1 MINPMN
7 LQLPSEMHST
17 KRVAMALV
25 FVFALG
31 TVAYVAFPRNVQES
45 APNTEASSSRTVAWY
60 VAHIAEAK
68 AINRTCFKGEDS
80 VLTQDSEA
88 CQNALKALNMA
99 HISQNYQ
106 N

>member
-17 KRVAMALV
+17 KRVALALV
-25 FVFALG
+25 FVLALG
-31 TVAYVAFPRNVQES
+31 VVAYAAFPRNVQES
-45 APNTEASSSRTVAWY
+45 TQDIEANASTTVAWY
-60 VAHIAEAK
+60 VAHIADAK
-68 AINRTCFKGEDS
+68 DINRTCFKGEDPL
-80 VLTQDSEA
+80 LTQDSQP